1 MSSFWFGSLPF
12 VLTLTWAGLASAEE
26 LGSLP
31 RELVQGENPQE
42 TYELNAL
49 GLVHGRLTK
58 AVLFGIPLSTTET
71 WRPVR
76 GKYRYELSRAD
87 FFERVGRADLASKQ
101 RLTDTWSDV
110 LFYGGVLIAVS
121 GIAYPLFLG
130 DAEEVFRTKNLVIT
144 GSLLLGGIA
153 MSNVGTAISGPV
165 TDVATATRFARQYNR
180 ALAGRVQ
187 AQKGGTLRLALGPGA
202 GAVFALSF

>member
-1 MSSFWFGSLPF
+1 MSSHWFGVLPF
-12 VLTLTWAGLASAEE
+12 VLTITWAGLAPAEE

-31 RELVQGENPQE
+31 RELVRGEDPQE
-42 TYELNAL
+42 TYELNAI

-58 AVLFGIPLSTTET
+58 VVLFGIPLSTTET

-101 RLTDTWSDV
+101 RSTDTWSDV

-130 DAEEVFRTKNLVIT
+130 DAEEVFKTKNLVIT
-144 GSLLLGGIA
+144 GSLLLGGIV

-165 TDVATATRFARQYNR
+165 TDVAAATSFARQYNR
-180 ALAGRVQ
+180 ALALRVQ
-187 AQKGGTLRLALGPGA
+187 AQKGATLRLALGSGA
-202 GAVFALSF
+202 GAVFSISF